1 MADGPGLTTFV
12 GRVRGELT
20 SDDAEWVEATS
31 DSIET
36 VREQLVDAA
45 DRLGR
50 LELALPAG
58 TAEPDIE
65 SAAADAPP
73 SEATDELTAWE
84 RLVDWATEVNA
95 ALVEMAGRRRLPGS
109 FDVAATAAIAGEQV
123 AHALAD
129 RTGELGA
136 LLQSIRGEQ
145 VVDEL
150 LAAGVLVA
158 PPGTTGSI
166 AFAEHGAW
174 DVEFLGPGGATIAR
188 ADVAVTSDAAE
199 VLDHLAAR
207 PGVNVVYT
215 TSDAADGLVHA
226 DGVAVVR
233 PGGSWP
239 LGHDG
244 VVAVDIGTDS
254 GALHAEV
261 ADALGG
267 VGAESSADALLEAV
281 PVLALLLVGG
291 RAGARAITT
300 NDPGSDILTTTW
312 RQTKDV
318 VTTAGVSELASWA
331 SGMNLIKVPVTIT
344 FSLGRAAVR
353 DARGSVELSARRV
366 ARARRLMAEVDRIS
380 QPR

>member
-12 GRVRGELT
+12 GRVRGDLS

-31 DSIET
+31 DSIEIL
-36 VREQLVDAA
+36 REQLVDAA
-45 DRLGR
+45 DRLGH
-50 LELALPAG
+50 LEQSLPA
-58 TAEPDIE
+58 APDVD
-65 SAAADAPP
+65 AVADAPP
-73 SEATDELTAWE
+73 AEATAELTAWE
-84 RLVDWATEVNA
+84 RLVDWAAEVNA

-109 FDVAATAAIAGEQV
+109 FDVTATAAIAGEQA

-129 RTGELGA
+129 RTGGLGA
-136 LLQSIRGEQ
+136 LLQSVRGEQ

-158 PPGTTGSI
+158 PPGTTGSV

-174 DVEFLGPGGATIAR
+174 DIEFLGPGGATIAR
-188 ADVAVTSDAAE
+188 ADVAVTSDAGE
-199 VLDHLAAR
+199 VLDHLATR

-215 TSDAADGLVHA
+215 TRDAADGLVHA
-226 DGVAVVR
+226 DGVTVVR

-239 LGHDG
+239 LDHDG

-254 GALHAEV
+254 GALHTDV

-267 VGAESSADALLEAV
+267 VGAETSADALLEAV

-291 RAGARAITT
+291 RAGARAVGTS
-300 NDPGSDILTTTW
+300 DPASDILTATW
-312 RQTKDV
+312 SQTKDLAATV
-318 VTTAGVSELASWA
+318 GVSELAGWA
-331 SGMNLIKVPVTIT
+331 SGMNLIKVPVTLT

-353 DARGSVELSARRV
+353 DARASVELSGRRV
-366 ARARRLMAEVDRIS
+366 ARARRLMTEVQRIIAT
-380 QPR
+380 P